1 MKRTAINSGRPIA
14 EKNVKLNMTASIVW
28 MSMQNVYQ
36 TVHVIRDVRTVV
48 RAVTGHVM
56 TMKRMMIVSYLF
68 WTRKTVN
75 QSYLG
80 EVSI

>member
-1 MKRTAINSGRPIA
+1 MKRTAINSGPPIV

-80 EVSI
+80 GFSS